1 METNNENQSATAE
14 SVAYRRTVTVR
25 IPSDIPTKD
34 HASIH
39 ATAETLRD
47 RWAGD
52 RYGSREDATND
63 AAEGISRTGCGA
75 CLVAGAESV
84 ARVAP
89 GAQQGLSDKHAHL
102 MADLRQMCNLS
113 DPEVVLA
120 ALAEVIDEDYSSY
133 YAGFVRSAADGRCV
147 MTAFDEMYRVRALTA
162 LAAASAR
169 GDSHITPELRAECKR
184 LGIAHGYPDEP
195 ASVAPVAGQTD
206 GTWEVLDDG
215 QQWPQV
221 VSAHMPDGSI
231 CTMADFDPQHEG
243 NGDRSRARALAHAH
257 IIASAPTL
265 ARQLAEA
272 QTLNHQTIEAHTQ
285 FALKH
290 ARQVAEQA
298 ERIAA
303 LEGALGFA
311 QREAEV
317 ITRRYALGS
326 KANIVAGRIV
336 DSCIRAALAGK
347 EGGR

>member
-39 ATAETLRD
+39 ATAKTLRD

-102 MADLRQMCNLS
+102 MADLRQMCNRS

-133 YAGFVRSAADGRCV
+133 YA
-147 MTAFDEMYRVRALTA
+147 FDKMYRVRVLSA

-169 GDSHITPELRAECKR
+169 GDSHITPELRAACKR
-184 LGIAHGYPDEP
+184 LGIAHGYPGEP
-195 ASVAPVAGQTD
+195 ASVAPVAGHTPGPWQVEICDHPKTKAP
-206 GTWEVLDDG
+206 VLRIIGGLDNNVGGMLVAEINNGWG
-215 QQWPQV
+215 QAP
-221 VSAHMPDGSI
+221 AN
-231 CTMADFDPQHEG
+231 A
-243 NGDRSRARALAHAH
+243 AL
-257 IIASAPTL
+257 IASAPTL
-265 ARQLAEA
+265 ARQ
-272 QTLNHQTIEAHTQ
+272 
-285 FALKH
+285 
-290 ARQVAEQA
+290 VAEQA
-298 ERIAA
+298 ARIAA